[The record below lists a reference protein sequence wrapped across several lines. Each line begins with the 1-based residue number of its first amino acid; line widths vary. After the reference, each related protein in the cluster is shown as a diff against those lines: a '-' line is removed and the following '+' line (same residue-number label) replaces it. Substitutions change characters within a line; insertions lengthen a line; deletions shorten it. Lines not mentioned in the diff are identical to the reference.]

1 MEGERKGQDEIIQRL
16 GREGIQLSNAG
27 SEDST

>member
-1 MEGERKGQDEIIQRL
+1 MEGERKGEDDIMQRL
-16 GREGIQLSNAG
+16 RREGIQLSNAG